1 MGRDYYVFSNG
12 RLSRKDN
19 TIYFEQCDGKK
30 KALPIVDIERLHLFG
45 EIDINTK
52 LLNYISQYNILVNI
66 YNYYGYYSGSYASR
80 KKNISGFVT
89 VYQASAYLDEQKRLK
104 IAKSLI
110 DSAIHNILRQLRR
123 RKESSLDFILKIE
136 SERNAANASANITQ
150 LMGAEGRARKIYYES
165 FNSFLKED
173 YKFVKRTKQPP
184 LDPLNCLISFGNGLM
199 YSTVLSEIYKT
210 PLDPSI
216 SFLHEPS
223 TKRFSLSLD
232 LAEIFKPIIIDSII
246 FKLINKNIINYN
258 DFDFTDNMCFLN
270 ETGKKKFVK
279 EFESKLSTTIKHRS
293 LKRSVSYRTLIK
305 LECYKL
311 IKHLVENEEYKPLK
325 AWW

>member
-1 MGRDYYVFSNG
+1 MGRDYYIFSNG

-19 TIYFEQCDGKK
+19 TVYFEACDGSK
-30 KALPIVDIERLHLFG
+30 KALPITDIERLHLLG

-52 LLNYISQYNILVNI
+52 LLNFISQYNILVNV
-66 YNYYGYYSGSYASR
+66 YNYYGYYSGSYSSR
-80 KKNISGFVT
+80 KKNVSGFVT
-89 VYQASAYLDEQKRLK
+89 VHQVSCYLDEEKRL
-104 IAKSLI
+104 ILAKSFI
-110 DSAIHNILRQLRR
+110 DSAMHNILRQLRR
-123 RKESSLDFILKIE
+123 HKTNIPEFISKIE
-136 SERNAANASANITQ
+136 NERMIMNNANNIPQ
-150 LMGAEGRARKIYYES
+150 LMGAEGRARKLYYES
-165 FNSFLKED
+165 FNSFLKKD
-173 YKFVKRTKQPP
+173 FKFVKRTKQPP
-184 LDPLNCLISFGNGLM
+184 LDPINCLISFGNGLM

-210 PLDPSI
+210 PLDPTV

-246 FKLINKNIINYN
+246 FKLINKNIINLN
-258 DFDFTDNMCFLN
+258 DFDFSNNMCFLN
-270 ETGKKKFVK
+270 ESGKKKFVK
-279 EFESKLSTTIKHRS
+279 EFESKLSTTIKHRQ

-311 IKHLVENEEYKPLK
+311 IKYFVENEEYKALK